1 MGCKCHDIA
10 KSAGS
15 KTSSKSSKYDSMT
28 PEFCKDIYQKIYL
41 NDFRL
46 GVLGNKKVSE
56 KIAIRLRQML
66 VPTVP
71 SRNNFSVIVVKNYT
85 LQM

>member
-1 MGCKCHDIA
+1 
-10 KSAGS
+10 
-15 KTSSKSSKYDSMT
+15 MT

-46 GVLGNKKVSE
+46 GVLGNKKLSE